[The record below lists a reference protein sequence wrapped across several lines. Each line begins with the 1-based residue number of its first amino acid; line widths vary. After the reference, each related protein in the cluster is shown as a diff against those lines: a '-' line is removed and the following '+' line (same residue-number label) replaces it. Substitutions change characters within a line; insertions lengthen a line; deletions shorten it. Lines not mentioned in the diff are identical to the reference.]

1 MTKTTV
7 ASKQFRDLS
16 GSLTR
21 LLTGEP
27 YLIAGAGVVI
37 STGSNG
43 QVTIGSYGGGGGVI
57 GPAEDGSYADGL
69 YTDFID
75 TTPVGTAVD
84 RFNEVLKFLVPTP
97 PPNVSR
103 INADAS
109 GVTALLSFGA
119 SLPLSGYTNVN
130 SGGFS
135 AVDYNG
141 SYGVAENGGSFRRGV
156 FPSGQ
161 VFNGDINPFTSAS
174 LYGIV
179 VNYTNR
185 AFLAAESGSLQLY
198 NNGVLL
204 HTVSLYGF
212 GTGAPTLGTATSTN
226 ANGSGFL
233 QVSTT
238 ASCKMSTGVEFT
250 PFQYRTTAFRVAAA
264 DQVDGWN
271 NVQVK
276 HVYGGSTYVT
286 NYVEWVRDSNTT
298 PLTSSGNVTGLN
310 LGGLRYL
317 SGIKYFVSGYAY
329 YTGSISNFYRNV
341 YAQNNV
347 TFVCSTATFPPT
359 TVPTLGPTES
369 VAKVIQLP
377 NTGTI
382 TALEMYSGS
391 VAVGVSVSH
400 PLKAALVNDNPASA
414 GGVLLYNLPDTS
426 TDISETFQ
434 SESYRITSASYDTQS
449 SVVSASWN
457 HMLFVTAS
465 AGHDDGLVFFSKNL
479 RSPTNTVV
487 GGDMRSVA
495 DGGSM
500 TWAPAGNPNYSGISG
515 IRTFYRRF
523 KNTSGVPVRNV
534 GLTIS
539 GSSNLVS
546 HSASLGPSDVK
557 VFVKVPE
564 VTGWMDAAT
573 SFVWNN
579 VADNSGSVY
588 GTVDTALPSLN
599 KITIG
604 DAVIPTGSYVVLKV
618 VASSSWTGNI
628 SGITANFTNGTP
640 SVTSAPNLSSASI
653 DQSGLTARLS
663 FGATKPIT
671 GVTSVAGVGN
681 LSSVDVNS
689 VMAPA
694 SFRGGV
700 FSSYQTGSGD
710 LNFHVSVSA
719 PSYVAKAFGSAN
731 SGSLVL
737 EINGVETHV
746 FDITNVLTGTG
757 APGAGTATT
766 HSSGSCFTSLSVA
779 SPGVSTDGYPDYR
792 YWQRTAKF
800 RVVPSDNVVGWNY
813 ARIIHRTPGGDLTT
827 NYVDWV
833 VDTNSSTMTIGSSS
847 LSNFGGTAG
856 YSCSGVKYLTS
867 ATASLKCQVANAH
880 KNVTSTLQALQITP
894 LTNVNLTN
902 LILSG
907 PGIVTTSSLLAA
919 NYMPYLRAGVTDSQ
933 DMPFNLTAS
942 LTFNASPSVPENGTS
957 AGAGVSLT
965 HPIKT
970 TATLAALTKTSFLVF
985 NGTETSN
992 MYTLENF
999 TGETYRRVSGSYASQ
1014 ASVSAGAWTS
1024 TTSMNDAGSPAYYNG
1039 LLIYQGRLKSPKAG
1053 PNSGDFRNVEDGGT
1067 VQGPYGNPNYSSLGS
1082 TENRQY
1088 YRYFYNNTTSDTPQA
1103 QLTIAGSGV
1112 IVARSGPYS
1121 GSLGSNN
1128 NFHVEVKIPGK
1139 TGWLDLARP
1148 SDGPGATYDG
1158 AGGLVGTL
1166 TSGLSVGGVA
1176 NLLTFN
1182 GETENGT
1189 TSGAECIV
1197 VRITANQNWTGY
1209 LSSVQ
1214 VRHS

>member
-1 MTKTTV
+1 MTKTAV

-27 YLIAGAGVVI
+27 YLLAGAGVVI

-43 QVTIGSYGGGGGVI
+43 QVTIGSFGSGGGVI
-57 GPAEDGSYADGL
+57 GPAEDGTYTDGL
-69 YTDFID
+69 FTDFTD
-75 TTPVGTAVD
+75 LTPVGTAVD

-103 INADAS
+103 INADAA
-109 GVTALLSFGA
+109 GVSALLSFGA
-119 SLPLSGYTNVN
+119 SLPLSGYTSVSS
-130 SGGFS
+130 SGFPS
-135 AVDYNG
+135 VDYNG
-141 SYGVAENGGSFRRGV
+141 SYVVAENAGSFRRGV

-161 VFNGDINPFTSAS
+161 VFNGDINAFTSAS
-174 LYGIV
+174 LYGPV
-179 VNYTNR
+179 VNYTDR
-185 AFLAAESGSLQLY
+185 AFLSAESGSLQLY

-204 HTVSLYGF
+204 HTVSLYGY
-212 GTGAPTLGTATSTN
+212 GTGAPTFGTATSTN

-238 ASCKMSTGVEFT
+238 ASCKMSTGIDFL
-250 PFQYRTTAFRVAAA
+250 PFQYRTTAYRVAAA
-264 DQVDGWN
+264 DQHDGWN
-271 NVQVK
+271 NVQVR

-286 NYVEWVRDSNTT
+286 NYVEWVRDSDTT
-298 PLTSSGNVTGLN
+298 PLTSSGQVTGLN

-329 YTGSISNFYRNV
+329 YTGSVSNFYRNV
-341 YAQNNV
+341 YAQNSI
-347 TFVCSTATFPPT
+347 TFVCSTAVFSAS
-359 TVPTLGPTES
+359 TVPALGPSDT

-377 NTGTI
+377 KTGSI

-391 VAVGVSVSH
+391 VTVGVSVSH
-400 PLKAALVNDNPASA
+400 PLKAALVNNNPASA
-414 GGVLLYNLPDTS
+414 GGVLLYSLPDTS
-426 TDISETFQ
+426 TDIAETFQ
-434 SESYRITSASYDTQS
+434 SESYRITSASYDTQA
-449 SVVSASWN
+449 SVASASWN
-457 HMLFVTAS
+457 HALFVTAS
-465 AGHDDGLVFFSKNL
+465 SGHSDGLVFFAKSLK
-479 RSPTNTVV
+479 SPTNTVL
-487 GGDMRSVA
+487 GGDMRAVA

-500 TWAPAGNPNYSGISG
+500 SFAPRANPNYSGVSG
-515 IRTFYRRF
+515 HRTFYRRF
-523 KNTSGVPVRNV
+523 KNTSGSAVRNV

-539 GSSNLVS
+539 GSSNLVPNGS
-546 HSASLGPSDVK
+546 TLNATNIN

-564 VTGWMDAAT
+564 VTGWTDAAT
-573 SFVWNN
+573 SFVWNE

-588 GTVDTALPSLN
+588 GTVVSSLPALN
-599 KITIG
+599 KITVG

-618 VASSSWTGNI
+618 VADASWTGNI
-628 SGITANFTNGTP
+628 NGITATFTNGTP

-653 DQSGLTARLS
+653 DQTGLTARLS
-663 FGATKPIT
+663 SGTTKPVA
-671 GVTSVAGVGN
+671 GVSSVSGVGN
-681 LSSVDVNS
+681 LSAVDVNA
-689 VMAPA
+689 VMAPT
-694 SFRGGV
+694 SFRAGI
-700 FSSYQTGSGD
+700 FSSSQTSTGD
-710 LNFHVSVSA
+710 LNFQVTVNA

-737 EINGVETHV
+737 EVNGVETHV
-746 FDITNVLTGTG
+746 FPIANVMTGSG
-757 APGAGTATT
+757 APGAGSTT
-766 HSSGSCFTSLSVA
+766 TNPTGSCFTNLSVA
-779 SPGVSTDGYPDYR
+779 APGVSGDGYPDYR

-800 RVVPSDNVVGWNY
+800 KVVPADNVVGWNY
-813 ARIIHRTPGGDLTT
+813 ARVIHRLPSGDLTT

-833 VDTNSSTMTIGSSS
+833 VDNDSTTMSIASSS

-856 YSCSGVKYLTS
+856 YACSGVKYLTS

-880 KNVTSTLQALQITP
+880 RNVTSTLRVLQITP

-907 PGIVTTSSLLAA
+907 PGIVTTSSLQAA
-919 NYMPYLRAGVTDSQ
+919 NYMPYLRSGVSDSQ
-933 DMPFNLTAS
+933 NMPFNLTAS
-942 LTFNASPSVPENGTS
+942 LTFNASPSLPDAGTS
-957 AGAGVSLT
+957 AGAGVSVS
-965 HPIKT
+965 HPIKS
-970 TATLAALTKTSFLVF
+970 TATLAPLTKTSFLVF
-985 NGTETSN
+985 NGTDTSN

-999 TGETYRRVSGSYASQ
+999 TGETYRRVSGSYMTQ
-1014 ASVSAGAWTS
+1014 AAVAAGSWVS
-1024 TTSMNDAGSPAYYNG
+1024 TTSMNDVSSSAYYNG
-1039 LLIYQGRLKSPKAG
+1039 LLVYQARLKSPKAA
-1053 PNSGDFRNVEDGGT
+1053 PNAGDFRNVEDGGT

-1082 TENRQY
+1082 TDNRQY
-1088 YRYFYNNTTSDTPQA
+1088 YRYFYNNTTSDTPQV

-1112 IVARSGPYS
+1112 IVARSGPNS
-1121 GSLGSNN
+1121 GSLGANN
-1128 NFHVEVKIPGK
+1128 NLHVEVKIPGK

-1166 TSGLSVGGVA
+1166 NSGLSSGGVS

-1197 VRITANQNWTGY
+1197 VRITANQNWLGY
-1209 LSSVQ
+1209 LSSLQ